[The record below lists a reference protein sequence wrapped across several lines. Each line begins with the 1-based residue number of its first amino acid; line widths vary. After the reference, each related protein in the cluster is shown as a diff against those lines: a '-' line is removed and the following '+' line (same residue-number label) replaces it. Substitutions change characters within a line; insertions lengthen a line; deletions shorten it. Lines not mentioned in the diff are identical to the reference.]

1 MDVSLHS
8 GMMMRVVIA
17 VLMFASFLP
26 AADLGRASELYRQ
39 TEYRKSIELLQRISP
54 KDVPTLLLMGQNYFM
69 LGEYK
74 KGTDAL
80 EKAVALE
87 PENAAALYWLGRTY
101 ARRAETANPVTAPGL
116 ASKARQM
123 FERSVAIDP
132 KNKDATGDLL
142 DFYLE
147 APGFLGGGFQKAE
160 ALAQTIAAHD
170 PAEGQ
175 YAEALIEDRRK
186 NYDSAEQHFRHAAEL
201 APRQVGRFIDLA
213 KFLAK
218 RGRVQESEAMWD
230 HAASLAP
237 HNPKLMFERAHTYIK
252 SQRNLPQAR
261 ELLEKYI
268 QSQLTPDD
276 PPRTEA
282 ENLLK
287 KLGA

>member
-101 ARRAETANPVTAPGL
+101 ARRAETANPFTAPGL

-160 ALAQTIAAHD
+160 ELARTIAKND

-175 YAEALIEDRRK
+175 YAQALIEDRRK
-186 NYDSAEQHFRHAAEL
+186 NYDKAEAHFRHAAEL
-201 APRQVGRFIDLA
+201 GPKQVGRLIDLA
-213 KFLAK
+213 KYLAK
-218 RGRVQESEAMWD
+218 RGQIKESEETWER
-230 HAASLAP
+230 ASHMAP
-237 HNPKLMFERAHTYIK
+237 ENPKVLFERANTYVK
-252 SQRNLPQAR
+252 EQRNLPQAR
-261 ELLEKYI
+261 EMLEKYLRMP
-268 QSQLTPDD
+268 LTPDD
-276 PPRTEA
+276 PPRQDA

-287 KLGA
+287 KIGA

>member
-1 MDVSLHS
+1 MFFFRLLALNASLLAWAQ
-8 GMMMRVVIA
+8 IA
-17 VLMFASFLP
+17 PLDQARDLYRRTDYHQSLSLLLQQHQKNP
-26 AADLGRASELYRQ
+26 AA
-39 TEYRKSIELLQRISP
+39 LQLI
-54 KDVPTLLLMGQNYFM
+54 GQNYFM
-69 LGEYK
+69 LGDYK
-74 KGTDAL
+74 KGAEVL
-80 EKAVALE
+80 EKALAAE
-87 PENAAALYWLGRTY
+87 PDNPAILYWLGRTY
-101 ARRAETANPVTAPGL
+101 ARRAETSSPFSAPGW
-116 ASKARQM
+116 AGKARQM
-123 FERSVAIDP
+123 FEKSVALDP
-132 KNKDATGDLL
+132 TNKDATGDLL

-147 APGFLGGGFQKAE
+147 APGFLGGGIQKAE

-230 HAASLAP
+230 HAARLAP